1 MTKYFKNISGLLILF
16 FMYSSLSAQSDR
28 LNLSLEDALKRAE
41 ENNHDIKI
49 ATAQVD
55 GMRAD
60 YNSTSAIFLPQITL
74 SETYVKTNDPLVVFG
89 LKLKQEIVTQA
100 DFNPALLNDPDNF
113 ENFVT
118 KLEINQPL
126 INLDGF
132 WGRSAASDGLSAMKF
147 RKMRTENYIEFMV
160 KLSYYKVG
168 LMEASQDVVEQALE
182 AAMANRRLIK
192 DYFEEGLITKADYL
206 MAEVFVSNL
215 ESQKTDMDNQRLNS
229 SDQLRQMLGIE
240 DDLLIVP
247 TDTLKYAPALTFS
260 HDRSSILENRSDLRA
275 YGKQVAATE
284 KMLTM
289 NRMKFLP
296 RLNAFGSYELND
308 SEVYGSGAENWMVG
322 VDLRWNLFNGF
333 QNVSAVQ
340 KSKADLNVAKYEYGK
355 AKSQAENEIKA
366 AARDLRS
373 AEKKLELAKKIVE
386 QSKESLRIIKDR
398 YAKGLEKTTDLLNA
412 ETAFSNAELSYIK
425 TLYFYNVSVFNLEL
439 MSEEKIEY

>member
-398 YAKGLEKTTDLLNA
+398 YAQGLEKTTDLLNA

-425 TLYFYNVSVFNLEL
+425 TLYFYNVSIFNLEL

>member
-1 MTKYFKNISGLLILF
+1 MTKYFKDISGLLLLF
-16 FMYSSLSAQSDR
+16 LLSSTLSAQPGKI
-28 LNLSLEDALKRAE
+28 NLSLQDALKKAE
-41 ENNHDIKI
+41 ENNYEIKI
-49 ATAQVD
+49 AAAQVD

-60 YNSTSAIFLPQITL
+60 FNSTSSVFLPQITL
-74 SETYVKTNDPLVVFG
+74 SETYIKTNDPLVVFG

-192 DYFEEGLITKADYL
+192 DYYEEGLITKADYL
-206 MAEVFVSNL
+206 MAEVFVSTL
-215 ESQKTDMDNQRLNS
+215 ESQKTDVDNQLLNS
-229 SDQLRQMLGIE
+229 SDQLRQLLGIE

-260 HDRSSILENRSDLRA
+260 HDRGSILENRSDLRA

-289 NRMKFLP
+289 SRMRFLP

-333 QNVSAVQ
+333 QNVSTVQ

-373 AEKKLELAKKIVE
+373 AEKKLELAKNIVE

-398 YAKGLEKTTDLLNA
+398 YAQGLEKTTDLLNA

-425 TLYFYNVSVFNLEL
+425 TLYFYNVSIFNLEL

>member
-1 MTKYFKNISGLLILF
+1 
-16 FMYSSLSAQSDR
+16 MYSSLSAQSDR

-229 SDQLRQMLGIE
+229 SDQLKQLLGI
-240 DDLLIVP
+240 DDDFLIVP

-412 ETAFSNAELSYIK
+412 ESAFSNAELSYIK

>member
-373 AEKKLELAKKIVE
+373 AEKKLELVKNIVE

-412 ETAFSNAELSYIK
+412 ESAFSNAELSYIK